1 MIRVV
6 NNLITTGALLKNLL
20 LACSIIIAGFSTSLS
35 AQKIERQKSPKGAK
49 VYIVS
54 PKNKATVGRKFKV
67 IFGLTGMGVAPAGY
81 KKENTGHHHLQI
93 DGKSLPPM
101 DSPML
106 TTVTHFGGGQTETML
121 ELKPGKHTLRL
132 ILGDYIHVPHNPPVI
147 SEEITVYVK

>member
-1 MIRVV
+1 M
-6 NNLITTGALLKNLL
+6 KNLL
-20 LACSIIIAGFSTSLS
+20 LCSILISSFSTSLF
-35 AQKIERQKSPKGAK
+35 AQKIVRQKSPEGAK

-54 PKNKATVGRKFKV
+54 PKNNATVSRKFKV
-67 IFGLTGMGVAPAGY
+67 VFGLVGMGVAPAGY
-81 KKENTGHHHLQI
+81 KKENTGHHHIQV

-101 DSPML
+101 DRPML
-106 TTVTHFGGGQTETML
+106 AQVTHFGGGQTETML